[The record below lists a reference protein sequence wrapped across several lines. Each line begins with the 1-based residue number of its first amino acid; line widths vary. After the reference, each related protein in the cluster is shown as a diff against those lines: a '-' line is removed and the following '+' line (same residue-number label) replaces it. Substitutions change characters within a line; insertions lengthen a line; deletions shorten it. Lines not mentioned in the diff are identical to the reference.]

1 MAELPT
7 KLHLT
12 LVTREK
18 KVLEQDVD
26 EVVLPAVRG
35 QIGILPGH
43 TPLLAMLKV
52 GEMSYRVGD
61 KHSMLV
67 LTWGFA
73 EILPDRVIVIA
84 EGAMKVEEIG
94 AEQFEKMKMDA
105 ERELMSLVSHDE
117 EFARAEAKLDQ
128 SIAKG
133 LSGTKH

>member
-26 EVVLPAVRG
+26 EVVLPAIRG

-61 KHSMLV
+61 KHFMMV

-84 EGAMKVEEIG
+84 EGAMKAEEIG
-94 AEQFEKMKMDA
+94 ADQFEKMKMDA
-105 ERELMSLVSHDE
+105 ERELQSLVSHDE
-117 EFARAEAKLDQ
+117 EFALAEAKLDQ

-133 LSGTKH
+133 LAGVKH

>member
-7 KLHLT
+7 KIHFT

-18 KVLEQDVD
+18 KILEQDVD
-26 EVVLPAVRG
+26 EVVLPAYFG

-61 KHSMLV
+61 KHFMMV

-73 EILPDRVIVIA
+73 EVLPDRVIVIA
-84 EGAMKVEEIG
+84 EGAMKAEEIN
-94 AEQFEKMKMDA
+94 AEQFEKMKIDA
-105 ERELMSLVSHDE
+105 ERELMSLASHDE
-117 EFARAEAKLDQ
+117 GFALAEAKLDQ
-128 SIAKG
+128 SIARSTATFKV
-133 LSGTKH
+133 